1 MRVTR
6 TPSVPKGQT
15 LRKAWRSLG
24 SPTPDKAAWSPP
36 LMYQYG
42 ETVITPR
49 ERMSRARLRLTST
62 VLKKPPL
69 DGPGR
74 RPYIANI
81 PIQLWQSFFLTSGSQ
96 DRLQPGASSVLAR
109 LCQARPFRDNRT
121 NFLALMIY

>member
-81 PIQLWQSFFLTSGSQ
+81 PIQLWQSFLLRTGEDHGTCSPRQAPCRPPRQRQRVGSG
-96 DRLQPGASSVLAR
+96 A
-109 LCQARPFRDNRT
+109 
-121 NFLALMIY
+121 